1 MNAQQAI
8 KISESNLL
16 SVIDKKYK
24 SIIESIERATKEG
37 RTNVTFGFLPPCKEV
52 IERLE
57 NDGYWLY
64 SIGDNWM
71 CPKMYGVSWK
81 VEEPKK
87 KWYHRLFGK
96 G

>member
-1 MNAQQAI
+1 MNAQKAI
-8 KISESNLL
+8 KISESNLP

-37 RTNVTFGFLPPCKEV
+37 RTDVAFGFLPPCKEV

-57 NDGYWLY
+57 QEGYWLY

-71 CPKMYGVSWK
+71 FPKMYGVSWK
-81 VEEPKK
+81 VQEPKK
-87 KWYHRLFGK
+87 KWYHRLFGEK
-96 G
+96 